1 MTNPLEE
8 LSFLALFNAAAD
20 AMLLVDATGHVIQ
33 ANSAAQLL
41 LEYTEDAICG
51 LEVEALLPFRF
62 REAHRQYR
70 QAFYSKPEKRSM
82 GHGRDLFALSRSGK
96 ELAVDIGLSPIQTKQ
111 QLFTLITFYPA
122 DKRRQVEQALRASEE
137 RLRLAKQAA
146 GFGIF
151 DFDAKH
157 DVIHWDER
165 MRELWG
171 EDSGDSISYEKFVA
185 AINPIDREIRRSALE
200 RASNPAG
207 NGEFKVEYR
216 VTNPKDGIERWV
228 AVAGRMHFEDGHATR
243 LIGIAR
249 DVTER
254 KTNEKKLQAL
264 RTETEHVYKQ
274 QVAART
280 ASAIAHELN
289 QPLGA
294 ISAYGEVALH
304 ALQNESIDQQKLRRA
319 LQGCVD
325 QAHRAGRSLHE
336 LLAFLLKGEL
346 VTEKLNI
353 NVIVKDALDI
363 VRSNGYGD
371 FQSVLKLDPDMPDV
385 LCNRTQI
392 QKVLVNLLR
401 NSVEAMQGAGM
412 PSSDIT
418 IIARTNQDINMA
430 HVTVQDSGPGLDAKT
445 AKRIFDPFF
454 TTKATGIGMGLAI
467 SRALIEANGGKLW
480 LEPDVKSGAIFHFT
494 LPFAP

>member
-1 MTNPLEE
+1 MINPLEE
-8 LSFLALFNAAAD
+8 LSFLTLFNAAAD
-20 AMLLVDATGHVIQ
+20 AMLLVDVTGHVIQ

-51 LEVEALLPFRF
+51 LEVEALMPFRF
-62 REAHRQYR
+62 REPHRQYR
-70 QAFYSKPEKRSM
+70 QAFYNNPEKRSM
-82 GHGRDLFALSRSGK
+82 GYGRDLFALSRSGK

-111 QLFTLITFYPA
+111 QPFTLITFYPA

-146 GFGIF
+146 DFGIF
-151 DFDAKH
+151 DFDARH
-157 DVIHWDER
+157 NIIYWDAR

-171 EDSGDSISYEKFVA
+171 GDSDESTSYEKFVA
-185 AINPIDREIRRSALE
+185 AINPKDHGTRLAALE
-200 RASNPAG
+200 RASDPAG
-207 NGEFKVEYR
+207 NGEFKAEYR
-216 VTNPKDGIERWV
+216 VTNPKDGVERWI

-243 LIGIAR
+243 LIGVAR

-254 KTNEKKLQAL
+254 KANEKKIQAQ
-264 RTETEHVYKQ
+264 RTETENVYKQ

-294 ISAYGEVALH
+294 ISAYSEVALH
-304 ALQNESIDQQKLRRA
+304 ALQSESIDQEKLKRA

-346 VTEKLNI
+346 VTEKLDI
-353 NVIVKDALDI
+353 NTIVKGALDI
-363 VRSNGYGD
+363 VHSNGYGD
-371 FQSVLKLDPDMPDV
+371 FYSVLELEPDMPPV
-385 LCNRTQI
+385 EANRVQL

-401 NSVEAMQGAGM
+401 NSVEAMQNAGM
-412 PSSDIT
+412 PSSYIT
-418 IIARTNQDINMA
+418 IKACTSQSGNQA
-430 HVTVQDSGPGLDAKT
+430 QVTVQDSGPGLSAET
-445 AKRIFDPFF
+445 AQRIFEPFF
-454 TTKATGIGMGLAI
+454 TTKPSGIGMGLAI
-467 SRALIEANGGKLW
+467 SRALIEANGGQLW
-480 LEPDVKSGAIFHFT
+480 LEPDFKSGATFHFT
-494 LPFAP
+494 LPFAQ

>member
-1 MTNPLEE
+1 MTGPLEE
-8 LSFLALFNAAAD
+8 LSFLTLFNAAAD
-20 AMLLVDATGHVIQ
+20 AMLLVDTTGHVIQ
-33 ANSAAQLL
+33 ANSEAQLL

-51 LEVEALLPFRF
+51 LEVEALMPFRF
-62 REAHRQYR
+62 RELHRQYR

-137 RLRLAKQAA
+137 RLRMAKQAA
-146 GFGIF
+146 GFGVF
-151 DFDAKH
+151 DFDAKR

-165 MRELWG
+165 MCELWG
-171 EDSGDSISYEKFVA
+171 GDSDESISYEKFVA
-185 AINPIDREIRRSALE
+185 AINPMDNEIRRAALE
-200 RASNPAG
+200 RASDPAG

-216 VTNPKDGIERWV
+216 VTNPKDGIERWI
-228 AVAGRMHFEDGHATR
+228 AVVGRMHFEDGHASR

-249 DVTER
+249 DVTGR
-254 KTNEKKLQAL
+254 KTSEKRLQAQ
-264 RTETEHVYKQ
+264 RTETENVFKQ

-294 ISAYGEVALH
+294 ISAYSEVALH
-304 ALQNESIDQQKLRRA
+304 ALQSESIDQVKLKRA

-346 VTEKLNI
+346 VTEKLDI
-353 NVIVKDALDI
+353 NKIVKEALDI
-363 VRSNGYGD
+363 VHSNGYGD
-371 FQSVLKLDPDMPDV
+371 FHSVLELEPDIPPV
-385 LCNRTQI
+385 EGNQVQI

-401 NSVEAMQGAGM
+401 NSVEAMQNAGM
-412 PSSDIT
+412 PSSYIT
-418 IIARTNQDINMA
+418 IKACTSQNGNLAQ
-430 HVTVQDSGPGLDAKT
+430 VTVQDSGPGLNVET
-445 AKRIFDPFF
+445 AQRIFEPFF
-454 TTKATGIGMGLAI
+454 TTKPSGIGMGLAI
-467 SRALIEANGGKLW
+467 SRALVEANGGQLW
-480 LEPDVKSGAIFHFT
+480 LDPDFKSGATFHFT
-494 LPFAP
+494 LPFTQ